1 MAWRGDAFEVR
12 YQLYV
17 ELPQDLHDELQQ
29 LDRLLTP
36 DPKHADGTRLMKRL
50 MKRVRSCDGMCG
62 GVGV

>member
-36 DPKHADGTRLMKRL
+36 TQSTLMGR
-50 MKRVRSCDGMCG
+50 G
-62 GVGV
+62 